1 MPAHRQFEIDDISNR
16 IMVVFWA
23 NGFGRTSIEDLES
36 ATGLRRGSLY
46 HTFGSKEEMFLMS
59 LDLYSGRIED
69 MVLSAFETGDLQ
81 SGLTTIFERMVG
93 GLSNPATPPGCLIA
107 NTLAE
112 GSCRQDAVGDAI
124 RARIR
129 LSEDRIYAAL
139 LQAQAEGRLATG
151 RDLRALSRFFLSI
164 VRILSLMFS
173 VTRDPQV
180 SRDIGS
186 VALLALD
193 AYAPEVTQH

>member
-36 ATGLRRGSLY
+36 ATGLRRGSRY
-46 HTFGSKEEMFLMS
+46 HTIGSK
-59 LDLYSGRIED
+59 D
-69 MVLSAFETGDLQ
+69 MVLSAFETDDLQ